1 MSTQAGIRLA
11 AELQADV
18 RAMSPW
24 IERVQAAL
32 QDVEP
37 WDEDTGLLVAVAMH
51 QSGINAT
58 ADTILTES
66 AMAWIG

>member
-1 MSTQAGIRLA
+1 MR
-11 AELQADV
+11 
-18 RAMSPW
+18 RA
-24 IERVQAAL
+24 QAAL

-37 WDEDTGLLVAVAMH
+37 WDEDTGLLVAVAMD

-66 AMAWIG
+66 AMVWIG